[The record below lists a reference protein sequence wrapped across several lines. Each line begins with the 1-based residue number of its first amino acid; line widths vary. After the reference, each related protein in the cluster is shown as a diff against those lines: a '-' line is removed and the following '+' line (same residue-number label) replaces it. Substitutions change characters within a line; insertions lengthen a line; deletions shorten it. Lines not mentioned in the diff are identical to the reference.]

1 MTTKAKHARRS
12 RRNHTLYVQS
22 KDKAYHERDVF
33 GNPIYKEHRP
43 KYDGNGNRI
52 EYDDTIGDE

>member
-1 MTTKAKHARRS
+1 MTTKSKHTRRS
-12 RRNHTLYVQS
+12 RRNHTLYFQS

-43 KYDGNGNRI
+43 KYDGVGNRI
-52 EYDDTIGDE
+52 EYDD